1 MNRFNLNDV
10 QSIHAIRKLGAQFPE
25 IRKLTHHPYKEPS
38 FHQLVHIA
46 HLNFTFQKHN
56 TILLLQVVFK

>member
-25 IRKLTHHPYKEPS
+25 NQETNASSLQRAFISPTCTYSTSKLHISKAQYNT
-38 FHQLVHIA
+38 LVASSI
-46 HLNFTFQKHN
+46 
-56 TILLLQVVFK
+56 